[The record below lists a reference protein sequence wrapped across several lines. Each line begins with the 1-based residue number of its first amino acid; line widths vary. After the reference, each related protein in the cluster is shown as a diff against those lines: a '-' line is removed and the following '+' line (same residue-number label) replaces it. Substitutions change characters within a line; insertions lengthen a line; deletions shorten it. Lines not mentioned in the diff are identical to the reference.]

1 MAPHMPEPL
10 KLVRIPTLKTP
21 ADFRNHV
28 ASLCIDLPC
37 EDQIVTGSVS
47 PLAQPV
53 ADVTINGKR
62 IGNRWAIQPMEGWD
76 GTTTGGATDEV
87 RRRWQRFGES
97 GAKLIYG
104 GEAMAVRPDGR
115 ANPNQL
121 IIVEQNKKHLTELR
135 EILLRAHKER
145 YGTADDLVIG
155 FQLTHSGR
163 FCKPNDKFRMEPRVA
178 YRHPILDKKFNVTSD
193 AQVFTD
199 GEIEQLIEC
208 YIAAAKIARDIG
220 VDFVDIKHC
229 HGYLL
234 HEFLSAFTRHG
245 KYGGSFENRTR
256 ILREIIA
263 GIRASGNPI
272 EIGVR
277 LSAFDFVPFKPDP
290 ALSQPGKLGP
300 GIPEDFTHC
309 LPYRFGF
316 GVSESNPV
324 EYDLAETFQF
334 VELCAQ
340 LGVKILNLSA
350 GSPYYNPH
358 LQRPAAYPPSDGY
371 QPPED
376 PLVGVARQINVV
388 RQVAEFVKT
397 SKNVIVEAE
406 VASWD
411 STLQRFNAST
421 LQPTN
426 ASTPILVGSAY
437 SYLQEYLPHV
447 AQYVVGNGWTDMVGL
462 GRMTL
467 AYPNVLADAVERG
480 TLEKKFICRTFSDCT
495 TAPRNGLISG
505 CYPLDKY
512 YAAKPESQKL
522 REIKK
527 AIRA

>member
-1 MAPHMPEPL
+1 MPEPL

-21 ADFRNHV
+21 QDFRNHV
-28 ASLCIDLPC
+28 ASLDISLPC
-37 EDQIVTGSVS
+37 EDQIVAGSAS
-47 PLAQPV
+47 PLARPV
-53 ADVTINGKR
+53 AGVTINGKR

-76 GTTTGGATDEV
+76 ATTTGGATDEV

-121 IIVEQNKKHLTELR
+121 ILVEQNKNDLAELR
-135 EILLRAHKER
+135 ELLVRTHKER

-199 GEIEQLIEC
+199 GEIEQSIEC
-208 YIAAAKIARDIG
+208 YIAAAKIAADVG
-220 VDFVDIKHC
+220 ADFVDLKHC

-234 HEFLSAFTRHG
+234 HEFLSAFTRPG
-245 KYGGSFENRTR
+245 KYGGSFENRSR
-256 ILREIIA
+256 ILRDIIA

-316 GVSESNPV
+316 GVSQNNPL

-358 LQRPAAYPPSDGY
+358 IQRPAAYPPSDGY

-376 PLVGVARQINVV
+376 PVVGVARQINVV
-388 RQVAEFVKT
+388 RQIAGFVSGLNRSTVA
-397 SKNVIVEAE
+397 ARPA
-406 VASWD
+406 ASA
-411 STLQRFNAST
+411 STLQRFDASR
-421 LQPTN
+421 
-426 ASTPILVGSAY
+426 PILVGSAY

-447 AQYVVGNGWTDMVGL
+447 AQYVVRNGWTDMIGL

-467 AYPNVLADAVERG
+467 AYPNMLADAVEKG
-480 TLEKKFICRTFSDCT
+480 ALEKKLICRTFSDCT

-512 YAAKPESQKL
+512 YVAKPEAQKL
-522 REIKK
+522 KEIKK
-527 AIRA
+527 AVGA

>member
-1 MAPHMPEPL
+1 MPESQ
-10 KLVRIPTLKTP
+10 KLVRVPTLKTT

-28 ASLCIDLPC
+28 AALGVDLPC
-37 EDQIVTGSVS
+37 DDQIVTGAAS

-53 ADVTINGKR
+53 DGLTINGKR

-76 GTTTGGATDEV
+76 GTTSGGATDEV
-87 RRRWQRFGES
+87 RRRWQRFGDS

-121 IIVEQNKKHLTELR
+121 IIVEQNKKDLAELR
-135 EILLRAHKER
+135 EILVRAHQER
-145 YGTADDLVIG
+145 YGTTDDLVIG

-199 GEIEQLIEC
+199 GEIEQLIER
-208 YIAAAKIARDIG
+208 YIAAAQIAWDVG
-220 VDFVDIKHC
+220 ADFVDIKHC

-234 HEFLSAFTRHG
+234 HEFLSAFTRSG

-256 ILREIIA
+256 ILRDIIA

-300 GIPEDFTHC
+300 GIPEDFSHC

-316 GVSESNPV
+316 GVSQSNPV
-324 EYDLAETFQF
+324 EYDLTETFQF

-358 LQRPAAYPPSDGY
+358 IQRPAAYPPSDGY

-376 PLVGVARQINVV
+376 PLVGVARQITVV
-388 RQVAEFVKT
+388 RQIAQQIKALNRST
-397 SKNVIVEAE
+397 VEAGSA
-406 VASWD
+406 VSA
-411 STLQRFNAST
+411 STLQRS
-421 LQPTN
+421 N
-426 ASTPILVGSAY
+426 ASTPILIGSAY

-447 AQYVVGNGWTDMVGL
+447 AQYVVRNGWTDMIGL

-467 AYPNVLADAVERG
+467 AYPNILADAVEKG
-480 TLEKKFICRTFSDCT
+480 ALEKKFICRTFSDCT

-505 CYPLDKY
+505 CYPFDKY
-512 YAAKPESQKL
+512 YATKPESQKL
-522 REIKK
+522 KEIKK
-527 AIRA
+527 AVGA